1 MRHKLCRKNSLYS
14 AFVRLSALLSALL
27 VCTKVTNVDAQE
39 IVANQPGRINPAA
52 VLAKNI
58 EQVASDKYSE
68 SISAPRQSPSFISD
82 EAVTEHL
89 ARQAE
94 AISTASDSTKSTITA
109 AVTVALLGLAPIVL
123 LMTTCYVRLFVVLSL
138 LRQALGAQQLPSN
151 QMLTALSFFV
161 TLLVMSPVWQEI
173 KTNALDPATRSDGSL
188 DWHMAFEN
196 GIPPLKRFMTK
207 QIVATGN
214 RSALEVFFQ
223 HQNTSVS
230 GPLPLPEKVEE
241 LPINIVLPA
250 FMISELKVA
259 FLLGFQ
265 IFLPF
270 LILDLVV
277 STLTVSMGMVMLPPS
292 MVSLPLKLILFVM
305 VDGWNLVVGML
316 LQSFGA
322 VV

>member
-1 MRHKLCRKNSLYS
+1 MKPKTGQKFSKLLS
-14 AFVRLSALLSALL
+14 FRLVTALLFVSWMISENAP
-27 VCTKVTNVDAQE
+27 VIAQE
-39 IVANQPGRINPAA
+39 IVANQPGRVLDWEPSPANQLENA
-52 VLAKNI
+52 TD
-58 EQVASDKYSE
+58 ESQQYSTAS
-68 SISAPRQSPSFISD
+68 QTGSFISD
-82 EAVTEHL
+82 QVVTEQL

-94 AISTASDSTKSTITA
+94 AISTANESTKSTITA
-109 AVTVALLGLAPIVL
+109 AITVALLGLAPIVL

-161 TLLVMSPVWQEI
+161 TLLVMTPVWQEI
-173 KTNALDPATRSDGSL
+173 KTNAVDPATRSDGSI
-188 DWHMAFEN
+188 DWRIAFEN
-196 GIPPLKRFMTK
+196 GIPPLKRFMTQ
-207 QIVATGN
+207 QIQATGN
-214 RSALEVFFQ
+214 RAALEVFFQ
-223 HQNTSVS
+223 HQNTSS
-230 GPLPLPEKVEE
+230 SSPLPLPENIEE

-250 FMISELKVA
+250 FMVSELKVA

-277 STLTVSMGMVMLPPS
+277 STLTVSMGMVMLPPA

-305 VDGWNLVVGML
+305 VDGWNLVIGML
-316 LQSFGA
+316 LQSFGT

>member
-1 MRHKLCRKNSLYS
+1 MKPKTGQRFPK
-14 AFVRLSALLSALL
+14 LLSSGLVTGLLFLSWITNGNAL
-27 VCTKVTNVDAQE
+27 VIAQE
-39 IVANQPGRINPAA
+39 IVANQPGRVLDWEPATDKLEDA
-52 VLAKNI
+52 TGECRLPSTSS
-58 EQVASDKYSE
+58 QVDSLL
-68 SISAPRQSPSFISD
+68 SD
-82 EAVTEHL
+82 EIVTEQL

-94 AISTASDSTKSTITA
+94 AISTANESTKSTITA

-161 TLLVMSPVWQEI
+161 TLLVMTPVWQEI
-173 KTNALDPATRSDGSL
+173 KTNAVDPATRSDGSI
-188 DWHMAFEN
+188 DWRIAFEN
-196 GIPPLKRFMTK
+196 GIPPLKRFMTQ
-207 QIVATGN
+207 QIQATGN
-214 RSALEVFFQ
+214 RAALEVFFQ
-223 HQNTSVS
+223 HQNTSSS
-230 GPLPLPEKVEE
+230 GKIPLPENIEE

-250 FMISELKVA
+250 FMVSELKVA

-277 STLTVSMGMVMLPPS
+277 STLTVSMGMVMLPPA
-292 MVSLPLKLILFVM
+292 MVSLPLKWLLFVM
-305 VDGWNLVVGML
+305 VDGWNLVIGML
-316 LQSFGA
+316 LQSFGT

>member
-1 MRHKLCRKNSLYS
+1 MKPRTGQKFSKRFSFGLVTGL
-14 AFVRLSALLSALL
+14 VILSWINCGNPLAS
-27 VCTKVTNVDAQE
+27 AQE
-39 IVANQPGRINPAA
+39 IVANQPGRVLEHEPSAANGAINYETNFSRS
-52 VLAKNI
+52 LST
-58 EQVASDKYSE
+58 ASKADSVT
-68 SISAPRQSPSFISD
+68 SD
-82 EAVTEHL
+82 EAVTRQL

-94 AISTASDSTKSTITA
+94 AISNANASTKSTITA

-161 TLLVMSPVWQEI
+161 TLLVMTPVWQEI
-173 KTNALDPATRSDGSL
+173 KTKAVDPAVRSDGSI
-188 DWHMAFEN
+188 DWRMAFEN
-196 GIPPLKRFMTK
+196 GIPPLKRFMTQ
-207 QIVATGN
+207 QIQATGN
-214 RSALEVFFQ
+214 RAALEVFFQ
-223 HQNTSVS
+223 HPNTSS
-230 GPLPLPEKVEE
+230 NGPLPLPENLEE

-277 STLTVSMGMVMLPPS
+277 STLTVSMGMVMLPPT

-305 VDGWNLVVGML
+305 VDGWNLVIGML
-316 LQSFGA
+316 LQSFGT

>member
-1 MRHKLCRKNSLYS
+1 MKPKTGQKFSKLLS
-14 AFVRLSALLSALL
+14 FRLVTALLFVSWMISGNAP
-27 VCTKVTNVDAQE
+27 VVAQE
-39 IVANQPGRINPAA
+39 IVANQPGRVLDWEPSPANQLEDA
-52 VLAKNI
+52 TDDSR
-58 EQVASDKYSE
+58 QYSTT
-68 SISAPRQSPSFISD
+68 AQSGSLISD
-82 EAVTEHL
+82 QVVTEQL

-94 AISTASDSTKSTITA
+94 AISTANESTKSTITA
-109 AVTVALLGLAPIVL
+109 AITVALLGLAPIVL

-161 TLLVMSPVWQEI
+161 TLLVMTPVWQEI
-173 KTNALDPATRSDGSL
+173 KTNAVDPATRSDGSF
-188 DWHMAFEN
+188 DWRIAFEN
-196 GIPPLKRFMTK
+196 GIPPLKRFMTQ
-207 QIVATGN
+207 QIQATGN
-214 RSALEVFFQ
+214 RAALEVFFQ
-223 HQNTSVS
+223 HQNTSS
-230 GPLPLPEKVEE
+230 AGPLPLPEKIEE

-250 FMISELKVA
+250 FMVSELKVA

-277 STLTVSMGMVMLPPS
+277 STLTVSMGMVMLPPA

-305 VDGWNLVVGML
+305 VDGWNLVIGML
-316 LQSFGA
+316 LQSFGT

>member
-1 MRHKLCRKNSLYS
+1 MKPKTGQKFSKLLS
-14 AFVRLSALLSALL
+14 FRLVTALLFVSWMINGNAP
-27 VCTKVTNVDAQE
+27 VVAQE
-39 IVANQPGRINPAA
+39 IVANQPGRVLDWEPSPANQLEDA
-52 VLAKNI
+52 TDDSR
-58 EQVASDKYSE
+58 QYSTT
-68 SISAPRQSPSFISD
+68 AQSGSLISD
-82 EAVTEHL
+82 QVVTEQL

-94 AISTASDSTKSTITA
+94 AISTANESTKSTITA
-109 AVTVALLGLAPIVL
+109 AITVALLGLAPIVL

-161 TLLVMSPVWQEI
+161 TLLVMTPVWQEI
-173 KTNALDPATRSDGSL
+173 KTNAVDPATRSDGSF
-188 DWHMAFEN
+188 DWRIAFEN
-196 GIPPLKRFMTK
+196 GIPPLKRFMTQ
-207 QIVATGN
+207 QIQATGN
-214 RSALEVFFQ
+214 RAALEVFFQ
-223 HQNTSVS
+223 HQNTSS
-230 GPLPLPEKVEE
+230 AGPLPLPEKIEE

-250 FMISELKVA
+250 FMVSELKVA

-277 STLTVSMGMVMLPPS
+277 STLTVSMGMVMLPPA

-305 VDGWNLVVGML
+305 VDGWNLVIGML
-316 LQSFGA
+316 LQSFGT

>member
-1 MRHKLCRKNSLYS
+1 MKPKGGRKILTYL
-14 AFVRLSALLSALL
+14 APRLATALLSLAWISNYSAS
-27 VCTKVTNVDAQE
+27 VAAQE
-39 IVANQPGRINPAA
+39 IVANQPGRVAKLEP
-52 VLAKNI
+52 VSGGLEQMQVDGPLASTATQAGSI
-58 EQVASDKYSE
+58 FSDGVVVEQ
-68 SISAPRQSPSFISD
+68 
-82 EAVTEHL
+82 L

-94 AISTASDSTKSTITA
+94 ALSMANESTKSTITA

-161 TLLVMSPVWQEI
+161 TLLVMTPIWQEI
-173 KTNALDPATRSDGSL
+173 KTNAFDPATRPDGSV
-188 DWHMAFEN
+188 DWQLAFEN
-196 GIPPLKRFMTK
+196 GIPPLKRFMTR
-207 QIVATGN
+207 QIEATGN
-214 RSALEVFFQ
+214 RSALDVFFQ
-223 HQNTSVS
+223 HQNTSS
-230 GPLPLPEKVEE
+230 TGPLPLPENLEV

-250 FMISELKVA
+250 FMVSELKVA

-305 VDGWNLVVGML
+305 VDGWNLVIGML